1 MSNDGYTGEIR
12 LGSESRKQYDKNGN
26 PIHYVET
33 GTWNEICEQLKLS
46 EETTEKI
53 IKGEKIK

>member
-12 LGSESRKQYDKNGN
+12 LGPKSRKQYDKNGN
-26 PIHYVET
+26 LIHYVET
-33 GTWNEICEQLKLS
+33 GTWNEILKQLKLS

-53 IKGEKIK
+53 IKGEN

>member
-33 GTWNEICEQLKLS
+33 GTWNEICEQLKIS
-46 EETTEKI
+46 KETIEKLL
-53 IKGEKIK
+53 KGEN

>member
-1 MSNDGYTGEIR
+1 MSDSGYSGEIR
-12 LGSESRKQYDKNGN
+12 LGTTSRKQYDKNGS

-33 GTWNEICEQLKLS
+33 STWNELLKQLKLS

-53 IKGEKIK
+53 IKGEN

>member
-12 LGSESRKQYDKNGN
+12 LGPTSRKQYDKNGN

-33 GTWNEICEQLKLS
+33 GTWNEICEQLKIS
-46 EETTEKI
+46 KETTEKLL
-53 IKGEKIK
+53 KGENK

>member
-1 MSNDGYTGEIR
+1 MNDSGFTGEIR
-12 LGSESRKQYDKNGN
+12 LGTSSRKQYDKNGN

-33 GTWNEICEQLKLS
+33 GTWNDLLKQLKLS

-53 IKGEKIK
+53 IKGEN

>member
-12 LGSESRKQYDKNGN
+12 LGPTSRKQYDKNGN

-33 GTWNEICEQLKLS
+33 STWNELLKQLKLS

-53 IKGEKIK
+53 IKGEN

>member
-12 LGSESRKQYDKNGN
+12 LGPKSCKQYDRNGN

>member
-1 MSNDGYTGEIR
+1 MNDSGFTGEIR
-12 LGSESRKQYDKNGN
+12 LGTSSRKQYDKNGN

-33 GTWNEICEQLKLS
+33 STWNELLKQLKLS

-53 IKGEKIK
+53 IKGENK

>member
-12 LGSESRKQYDKNGN
+12 LGPKSRKQYDKNGN
-26 PIHYVET
+26 PIHYVES
-33 GTWNEICEQLKLS
+33 GTWNELLKQLKLS

-53 IKGEKIK
+53 IKGEN

>member
-12 LGSESRKQYDKNGN
+12 LGPKPRKEYDKNGN

-33 GTWNEICEQLKLS
+33 GTWNEICEQLKIS
-46 EETTEKI
+46 KETTEKLL
-53 IKGEKIK
+53 KGEN

>member
-12 LGSESRKQYDKNGN
+12 LGSTSRKQYDKNGN

-33 GTWNEICEQLKLS
+33 GTWNKICEQLKIS
-46 EETTEKI
+46 KETTEKLL
-53 IKGEKIK
+53 KGEN